1 MANPRRAQ
9 LRHGPK
15 RDVVIAY
22 CRPDSVDGF
31 FHDSM
36 LNLLLHDRDHG
47 NRVHGTIGYE
57 SGPRL
62 GAARCATVRAFLL
75 TDAQWLCWLDT
86 DMVPADNFLDEIM
99 RHADPTDHPI
109 VGGLCFAGGR
119 TKLAPTIYTIGLT
132 ADGKYDSETIL
143 SYPPDTL
150 IEVGGTGSACVVI
163 HRSVF
168 EKIETMMGPDHPLP
182 WYQDVVV
189 NNKDWGE
196 DLVFCLRAR
205 AAGARIWIHTGIKVG
220 HRKKWT
226 MDERAFISYAA
237 KLDTMQD
244 GPVQYTA
251 DTLPPIEILPEIIP
265 EGILV

>member
-1 MANPRRAQ
+1 MI
-9 LRHGPK
+9 L
-15 RDVVIAY
+15 AY

-62 GAARCATVRAFLL
+62 GASRCATVRAFLL
-75 TDAQWLCWLDT
+75 TDAKWLCWLDT
-86 DMVPADNFLDEIM
+86 DMVPAKDFVDQIM
-99 RHADPTDHPI
+99 RHTDPDERPI

-119 TKLAPTIYTIGLT
+119 TKIAPTIYVIGTNSDNKLE
-132 ADGKYDSETIL
+132 SETVL
-143 SYPPDTL
+143 SYPPDQL

-168 EKIETMMGPDHPLP
+168 EKIEVRMGAEHPLP
-182 WYQDVVV
+182 WYQDVVID
-189 NNKDWGE
+189 NKDWGE

-205 AAGARIWIHTGIKVG
+205 AVGARIWIHTGIKVG

-237 KLDTMQD
+237 KLDAMAE
-244 GPVQYTA
+244 GPKQYTA
-251 DTLPPIEILPEIIP
+251 DTLPHIELAPEIIP
-265 EGILV
+265 EGIMA